1 MSPVKLKWKQYD
13 ACYEKINR
21 GIYQKKYPQ
30 ALGLFHC
37 YTKIRME
44 IALHAFKCLKK
55 YLPPKEMQEFP
66 FRCALHSFLTHVKS
80 AIDSL
85 TEEINLLYKIDPK
98 LTAKGKT
105 MSIEKLQKRENRKNL
120 KQANYQL
127 LTEISNATKAKWFTD
142 LKTLRDEE
150 AVHGAISGKDWQAIL
165 GGGSPIIKLG
175 MKGVSDFA
183 TWCPDILKETSK
195 FLERCYQQM

>member
-1 MSPVKLKWKQYD
+1 
-13 ACYEKINR
+13 
-21 GIYQKKYPQ
+21 
-30 ALGLFHC
+30 
-37 YTKIRME
+37 
-44 IALHAFKCLKK
+44 
-55 YLPPKEMQEFP
+55 MQEFP

-105 MSIEKLQKRENRKNL
+105 MSIEKLQKGENRKNL

-150 AVHGAISGKDWQAIL
+150 AVHGAISGKDW
-165 GGGSPIIKLG
+165 
-175 MKGVSDFA
+175 
-183 TWCPDILKETSK
+183 
-195 FLERCYQQM
+195 

>member
-1 MSPVKLKWKQYD
+1 
-13 ACYEKINR
+13 
-21 GIYQKKYPQ
+21 
-30 ALGLFHC
+30 
-37 YTKIRME
+37 
-44 IALHAFKCLKK
+44 
-55 YLPPKEMQEFP
+55 MQEFP

-105 MSIEKLQKRENRKNL
+105 MSIEKLQKGENRKNL

-183 TWCPDILKETSK
+183 TWCPQI
-195 FLERCYQQM
+195 F